1 MKIEIYGIS
10 QNPNTKDY
18 IMVLQDKN
26 YCLICNYKYSDINCK
41 WCKRCET
48 NKLITN
54 WTSGNKKIDNF
65 IQEKQLKIYNSRNIV
80 FEWIPY
86 NQFSE
91 IKEIGTHD
99 HITVYSAKW
108 NNGPLMYDANI
119 RKYKRTPDALVRF
132 KCLLFKQ
139 ESLTFFENLL
149 LLFKEQNT
157 TNEFLNKIKRYF
169 MVNSNK
175 IYGISQNP
183 NSKEY
188 LVILNG
194 GCVKCGEIY
203 TNILYGWCNL
213 CHISSFKNNFVNWSR
228 NELIDNFIQKMKLK
242 IKKYDDIIFEW
253 IPYNQFIN
261 VKKIGQNNFTT
272 IYLAKWEDG
281 PLEYNINTMQYERD
295 PNRAITLKCLNN
307 TRNMINE
314 FLDKIK
320 VNSIVKGSN
329 VLNNIYGISQNPD
342 TGNYIMVLHG
352 KYFEKYFEG
361 HCIKCDKIYTDIR
374 NKWCKPCQIDY
385 FKKFFTSINKEID
398 NFIQEMQLK
407 INNHDDIVFE
417 WIPYNQF
424 NDIKRIGKGGFAT
437 VYSAIWKDGLLK
449 YDINKNQYIRNFD
462 TKVALKYLYNSQ
474 NITSEFLHE
483 VKAYSINNSG
493 KILKVYGISQDP
505 NTKDFIM
512 VLQYAEGRNFDYW
525 IYNNYK
531 YFNWSTKLKI
541 LNDIIS
547 GLKEIHQK
555 QMVHHDFHVGNIL
568 FNEIFVI
575 SSNIKIYISDMGL
588 CREVGNVDKTTIYGV
603 MPYVAPEVLR
613 GKPYTLASDI
623 YSFGMIMYFVATEKQ
638 PFANCAHDELLAL
651 DICKGIRPEIN
662 ESEAPKCYI
671 DLMKK
676 CWDTDPNNR
685 PDAIK
690 VEDSIRFLYN
700 SYFGHSSINKDYEIE
715 KQFKEA
721 ETYRRNNLSFF
732 KYSQL
737 DTHPQA
743 IYTSR
748 LLNPFTKV
756 LEKYDKSECLEC
768 EIIN

>member
-1 MKIEIYGIS
+1 
-10 QNPNTKDY
+10 
-18 IMVLQDKN
+18 
-26 YCLICNYKYSDINCK
+26 
-41 WCKRCET
+41 
-48 NKLITN
+48 
-54 WTSGNKKIDNF
+54 
-65 IQEKQLKIYNSRNIV
+65 
-80 FEWIPY
+80 
-86 NQFSE
+86 
-91 IKEIGTHD
+91 
-99 HITVYSAKW
+99 
-108 NNGPLMYDANI
+108 
-119 RKYKRTPDALVRF
+119 
-132 KCLLFKQ
+132 
-139 ESLTFFENLL
+139 
-149 LLFKEQNT
+149 
-157 TNEFLNKIKRYF
+157 
-169 MVNSNK
+169 
-175 IYGISQNP
+175 
-183 NSKEY
+183 
-188 LVILNG
+188 
-194 GCVKCGEIY
+194 
-203 TNILYGWCNL
+203 
-213 CHISSFKNNFVNWSR
+213 
-228 NELIDNFIQKMKLK
+228 
-242 IKKYDDIIFEW
+242 
-253 IPYNQFIN
+253 
-261 VKKIGQNNFTT
+261 
-272 IYLAKWEDG
+272 
-281 PLEYNINTMQYERD
+281 MQYERD
-295 PNRAITLKCLNN
+295 PNREITLKCLNN

-314 FLDKIK
+314 FLDKVK

-329 VLNNIYGISQNPD
+329 VLNNIYGISQNPN
-342 TGNYIMVLHG
+342 TGNYIMVLHD

-361 HCIKCDKIYTDIR
+361 HCINCDDIYADTH

-385 FKKFFTSINKEID
+385 FKKFISVNKEID

-437 VYSAIWKDGLLK
+437 VYSAIWKDGLL
-449 YDINKNQYIRNFD
+449 
-462 TKVALKYLYNSQ
+462 NSQ

-493 KILKVYGISQDP
+493 KILKIYGISQDP

-525 IYNNYK
+525 IHNNYK
-531 YFNWSTKLKI
+531 YFNWSSKLKI
-541 LNDIIS
+541 LSDIIC

-588 CREVGNVDKTTIYGV
+588 CREVGNIDKTTIYGV
-603 MPYVAPEVLR
+603 MPYVAPEQRKNNL
-613 GKPYTLASDI
+613 
-623 YSFGMIMYFVATEKQ
+623 
-638 PFANCAHDELLAL
+638 FADCAHDELLAL

-662 ESEAPKCYI
+662 EPVAPKCYI

-676 CWDTDPNNR
+676 CLDTDPNNR

-700 SYFGHSSINKDYEIE
+700 SYFGHGSINKDYEIE

-748 LLNPFTKV
+748 LLNPFTKD

-768 EIIN
+768 EL